1 MFTTSNTP
9 KNVIV
14 KNETKVIIVK
24 PVDNEIKM
32 LPKGNYVF
40 NLASSNDVFYL
51 SAENL
56 PLNSPVILNAQGQ
69 LEVAK
74 ASNPNHSDSFLG
86 LNLFSTPI
94 NLTATIRNYGLVSN
108 DNWNWEL
115 NKPIFLGIN
124 GDLTQTIDNGISFL
138 LHIAKPITD
147 KSIFILQNNPIIL

>member
-14 KNETKVIIVK
+14 KNETKSVIVK
-24 PVDNEIKM
+24 PVTNEVKI
-32 LPKGNYVF
+32 LPTGNYVF
-40 NLASSNDVFYL
+40 NLASSNDVFYI
-51 SAENL
+51 AFENL
-56 PLNSPVILNAQGQ
+56 PLNAPVILNAQGK

-74 ASNPNHSDSFLG
+74 ASNPTHSDSFLG

-94 NLTATIRNYGLVSN
+94 NLTATIRNYGLVTN
-108 DNWNWEL
+108 ENWTWEL

-124 GDLTQTIDNGISFL
+124 GDLTQAVDNGNSFL